1 MSTLDRRSWLAA
13 AGLGALAA
21 CRSSVPRGTLGVPPE
36 WTHRESA
43 TRSAASKQGKRLAKS
58 CMWGMIGEGK
68 SALEKLE
75 LAKAAGF
82 EGVELD
88 SPTDEYTPEEM
99 LDALKRTGMRVA
111 DVVDSVHWSKPLSD
125 PDPAVRDAGR
135 AALET
140 AVRDARRYGT
150 DSVLLV
156 PAVVN
161 GRVAYDEAWE
171 RSSAEI
177 AKVLPLAAE
186 LSVHVAIENV
196 WNDFLL
202 SPMEAAR
209 YVDQFESEWVG
220 WHMDLGNVV
229 LYGRPAQWV
238 KILGTRI
245 RRLHVKDYSRKKLDG
260 EGRWKGFDVELGDG
274 DADWPAIVQALD
286 ALGYRGW
293 ASAEVGGGG
302 LARLKD
308 VSARMDRILELG

>member
-1 MSTLDRRSWLAA
+1 MSSLDRRSMLAL
-13 AGLGALAA
+13 AGLGTLAA
-21 CRSSVPRGTLGVPPE
+21 CASSTAARKQAEVRREPRAP
-36 WTHRESA
+36 
-43 TRSAASKQGKRLAKS
+43 ASKREKRVAKA

-68 SALEKLE
+68 SPLEKLE
-75 LAKAAGF
+75 LAKAAGL

-88 SPTDEYTPEEM
+88 SPTDEYTQDAM
-99 LDALKRTGMRVA
+99 LDALARTGMRVA

-125 PDPAVRDAGR
+125 PNPAVRDAGR
-135 AALET
+135 AGLET
-140 AVRDARRYGT
+140 ALKDARRYGA

-156 PAVVN
+156 PAVVSN
-161 GRVAYDEAWE
+161 KVAYDEAWE
-171 RSSAEI
+171 RSTAEI
-177 AKVLPLAAE
+177 RKVLPLAAE
-186 LSVHVAIENV
+186 LNVHVAIENV

-238 KILGTRI
+238 RILGQRI
-245 RRLHVKDYSRKKLDG
+245 QRLHIKDYSRKKLDG

-274 DADWPAIVQALD
+274 DADWPAIVSALD
-286 ALGYRGW
+286 AIGYRGW

-308 VSARMDRILELG
+308 VSARMDRILAL